1 MYQLFHI
8 LSYCIPSKNPLSPLC
23 VQFLCCLVIIVLSNC
38 FQVQILL
45 YILLVLSLVF
55 AVSCVV
61 LLCQEERLSPT
72 SISSLHISQK
82 TFCSFL
88 CFIGSFLKKCKM
100 SSHGTVPEN
109 SETTAYNQKC
119 NFLHNSELVLQKQL
133 KRWDMPRGSVLSIS
147 VIVMVSA
154 IC

>member
-1 MYQLFHI
+1 MCPVFMLSCNSCPFKLLSGSDPLF
-8 LSYCIPSKNPLSPLC
+8 IP
-23 VQFLCCLVIIVLSNC
+23 
-38 FQVQILL
+38 
-45 YILLVLSLVF
+45 LVLSLVF

-72 SISSLHISQK
+72 SISSLHISQR

-154 IC
+154 ICQKRLVTLLVLPS

>member
-1 MYQLFHI
+1 MLNVSIVSHFIVLY
-8 LSYCIPSKNPLSPLC
+8 PVKNPVC

-45 YILLVLSLVF
+45 FILLVLFLVF

-61 LLCQEERLSPT
+61 LLCKEERLCPT
-72 SISSLHISQK
+72 SICSLHISQRR
-82 TFCSFL
+82 FYSFL
-88 CFIGSFLKKCKM
+88 CFIGSFLKQCKM
-100 SSHGTVPEN
+100 SSHGTMPEN
-109 SETTAYNQKC
+109 NETTAYNQKC

-133 KRWDMPRGSVLSIS
+133 KHWNMPYRSVLSIS

-154 IC
+154 FC